1 MKHTKEQTEK
11 HAKIQTECQETF
23 EQIQQIQEMLD
34 WTDNN
39 FYEKTHIA
47 LLEEYD
53 DFVNDENEQL
63 KKFKDKTK
71 KMFSRKSWTKSK
83 ASSAT
88 LQSLKEILNAVYQC
102 DDYRYSEINGSSLSL
117 ESRKRHKKTA
127 SNLNKWI
134 KTEDNEK

>member
-11 HAKIQTECQETF
+11 HAKIQIECQETF
-23 EQIQQIQEMLD
+23 EQIQQIQEILK
-34 WTDNN
+34 WTNSN

-53 DFVNDENEQL
+53 DFASDENEQL

-71 KMFSRKSWTKSK
+71 KMFSRKSWAKSK
-83 ASSAT
+83 ATNAT
-88 LQSLKEILNAVYQC
+88 LQSLKEILNAIYQC
-102 DDYRYSEINGSSLSL
+102 DDYRYSEINGSLISL